1 LETIR
6 DDRDGELIMAR
17 VALLDDYQGVAL
29 RMADWKSLPG
39 GTDVVAFPDH
49 LDDEGAL
56 AARLADFDI
65 VMAMRERTPFTRTLL
80 GRLPKLRLL
89 ITAGMRNASID
100 VKAAAERGVT
110 VCGTAGLPYPT
121 AELAWGLILALM
133 RRVPAEDRAVREG
146 RWQTTVGL
154 GLNGKTFGVL
164 GLGTLGSRAARV
176 GSAFEMQVLAWSANL
191 TAERAAEV
199 GATLVSKDE
208 LLARSD
214 IVSIHLVLGERTRGL
229 IGARE
234 LGLMKRTAYLV
245 NTSRGPIVDETA
257 LVRALRDGTIAGAGL
272 DVFDTEPLPKDH
284 PFRSLPNT
292 VISPHLGY
300 VTEETYRIFFGQAL
314 EDIQAFLRGE
324 PVRVLR

>member
-1 LETIR
+1 METIP
-6 DDRDGELIMAR
+6 DESDGLLIMAR

-29 RMADWKSLPG
+29 GLADWKSLPE

-65 VMAMRERTPFTRTLL
+65 VMAMRERTPFTRALL

-89 ITAGMRNASID
+89 ITAGMRNASFD
-100 VKAAAERGVT
+100 MKAAAERGVI

-133 RRVPAEDRAVREG
+133 RRIPAEDRAVRDG

-154 GLNGKTFGVL
+154 GLNGKTLGVL

-176 GSAFEMQVLAWSANL
+176 GGAFEMQVCAWSANL

-245 NTSRGPIVDETA
+245 NTSRGPIVDEAA
-257 LVRALRDGTIAGAGL
+257 LVRALRDGMIAGAGL

-292 VISPHLGY
+292 VIAPHLGY
-300 VTEETYRIFFGQAL
+300 VTEETYRIFYGQTV

>member
-1 LETIR
+1 
-6 DDRDGELIMAR
+6 MAR

-29 RMADWKSLPG
+29 GMADWKSLPR

-49 LDDEGAL
+49 LDDESDL

-65 VMAMRERTPFTRTLL
+65 VMAMRERTPFTRALL
-80 GRLPKLRLL
+80 GRLPKLKLL

-100 VKAAAERGVT
+100 MKAAAERGVI

-133 RRVPAEDRAVREG
+133 RRIPAEDRAVRDG

-154 GLNGKTFGVL
+154 GLNGKTLGVL

-176 GSAFEMQVLAWSANL
+176 GGAFEMQVLAWSANL

-245 NTSRGPIVDETA
+245 NTSRGPIVDEAA

-292 VISPHLGY
+292 VITPHLGY
-300 VTEETYRIFFGQAL
+300 VTEETYRIFYGQAV

-324 PVRVLR
+324 PARVLR